1 MSIKSNKNFY
11 CSICEAD
18 FTRKEHLD
26 RHLRSHNDE
35 KPFVCSNCGK
45 GFGRKDLL
53 TRHNKC
59 GSCLKSNQPVSSSV
73 KNGSQTQKKVPRCQ
87 SACQACINSKCRC
100 VKSKDDN
107 DSCDRCTKRN
117 IPCESKKFKKSNSQD
132 KTKVQISGNAD
143 EENKE
148 KDFEYVAGAET
159 LLKLSN
165 SRSIPNKSLAIED
178 TNLTQATNPFNLTYP
193 SNSVNSIT
201 DNGSGSINKIL
212 ETSPLCI
219 NAILS
224 PAETF
229 FENSIINSEQLER
242 QNTFMNK
249 PTSRIT
255 SVFSISPKA
264 DKSTLESIITKNKLM
279 ETSNIPYK
287 KNDDLFSEEGATINK
302 HAIFQSNSNSLEH
315 SHEQTANGDLP
326 EGNGQ
331 GHSKIQRASS
341 DIDQENSANDK
352 KGYKADQR
360 EQQEDVNESNITQAF
375 SYYGNEQTKHV
386 SDSSSDLDLINK
398 FDFNGVLNSIRDIL
412 QAVDDKSD
420 SFSDILDNWIYEQK
434 VNNGDDTNLE
444 MFFNYDDLEFSIP
457 DNIFL
462 FNGND
467 KTDYVDNGDVSS
479 KSPCDLGNN
488 GRKET
493 RCSVFSDSSIMW
505 KSPRCDSSSK
515 DVRPFTDRRDKILDY
530 SSVTLDQNSD
540 LYKRFEIYPQTR
552 DAILIML
559 SETHQMQFWRDDAVV
574 HLPSVDTLTVLFINY
589 FRYFHTRY
597 QIIHMPS
604 FNPNSIPIVL
614 LITILG
620 VGSFFCGI
628 ENETMKKTGRYLLE
642 ISRRRL
648 ILEFEENN
656 SKIRHIELHQASLI
670 NYICGSWSG
679 IDRNVEIAASFT
691 STIVTMIRRGE
702 LFKRYTY
709 KTLQSIVEDPKH
721 STTEKKWQAWI
732 EMESKKMLVFV
743 MFFWSAQFSLLSNN
757 PYYIT
762 YAELELPLPHL
773 ESLWKAST
781 ADEWFKVVNII
792 KDKNS
797 QHYSQNMSFQLLIGS
812 VLSSI
817 YTPAKS
823 VSPKHIPEIIIGS
836 LISTVKHF
844 ISEINDRLSFTNCI
858 PGMTDNKKR
867 KRHLLSLDAT
877 FHLSYLT
884 NRKAEIETMLES
896 LEGFISNY
904 SYNDKVVFKLE
915 IEYSFICL
923 HSCVKDCMKFAG
935 VDGEYESRQTLP
947 RLIQWFKRDSS
958 RITIWHCS
966 QILRLAN
973 SAITKKICK
982 YFNN

>member
-1 MSIKSNKNFY
+1 MAIKSNKSFY
-11 CSICEAD
+11 CSICKAN

-59 GSCLKSNQPVSSSV
+59 GSCLKSSQQIPSSI
-73 KNGSQTQKKVPRCQ
+73 KNGLQTPKKVQRCQ

-100 VKSKDDN
+100 VKSNDDI

-117 IPCESKKFKKSNSQD
+117 ILCVSRKVKKSNSQN
-132 KTKVQISGNAD
+132 KTEVPLSEAAD
-143 EENKE
+143 EDNQD

-165 SRSIPNKSLAIED
+165 SRSIPNKALVIKDA
-178 TNLTQATNPFNLTYP
+178 NFTQATKSINLTYP
-193 SNSVNSIT
+193 SNPANSIMG
-201 DNGSGSINKIL
+201 NGSGNIKKIL

-229 FENSIINSEQLER
+229 FENSNITSEQLER
-242 QNTFMNK
+242 QNTFMNN

-255 SVFSISPKA
+255 SIFSISPGA
-264 DKSTLESIITKNKLM
+264 DKSSLGSSINQNKLM
-279 ETSNIPYK
+279 ENSNTSNK
-287 KNDDLFSEEGATINK
+287 QDDDLFSEETTITK
-302 HAIFQSNSNSLEH
+302 DAIFPNGSNFLEH
-315 SHEQTANGDLP
+315 SYDQTANANLP
-326 EGNGQ
+326 ECNEQ
-331 GHSKIQRASS
+331 EHSKIQKAPAG
-341 DIDQENSANDK
+341 IDEETTANEKNSN
-352 KGYKADQR
+352 KADQS
-360 EQQEDVNESNITQAF
+360 EQQEDINASNITQAF
-375 SYYGNEQTKHV
+375 SYYGNEQTDHV
-386 SDSSSDLDLINK
+386 SDTSPGLDLINK

-412 QAVDDKSD
+412 QAVDDKGD

-462 FNGND
+462 SNGND
-467 KTDYVDNGDVSS
+467 KNDYIDNNGGSS
-479 KSPCDLGNN
+479 KSPYNLGDNERREAR
-488 GRKET
+488 G
-493 RCSVFSDSSIMW
+493 SVFSDSSIIW
-505 KSPRCDSSSK
+505 KSPRHDSSSK

-530 SSVTLDQNSD
+530 SSVTIDQSSD
-540 LYKRFEIYPQTR
+540 LFKRFEILPETR

-559 SETHQMQFWRDDAVV
+559 SETHQMQFWRDGAIV
-574 HLPSVDTLTVLFINY
+574 HLPSVDKLTVLIINY
-589 FRYFHTRY
+589 FQYFQTRY

-620 VGSFFCGI
+620 TGSFFCGI

-721 STTEKKWQAWI
+721 STVETKWQAWI

-781 ADEWFKVVNII
+781 ADEWFKVVKII
-792 KDKNS
+792 KNKNS

-817 YTPAKS
+817 YSPAKS
-823 VSPKHIPEIIIGS
+823 VSPKYIPDIIIGS

-896 LEGFISNY
+896 LESFISNN

-947 RLIQWFKRDSS
+947 RLIQWFKRDSA
-958 RITIWHCS
+958 RITSWHCA

-982 YFNN
+982 